1 LFNFRLSFDG
11 VLSNTET
18 QMKSFLLMAA
28 AITLGLTIGVGDA
41 EAKRLGGGKSAGMQ
55 REAVSPQKAPPAAA
69 PAQQAPTQ
77 AAAKPATAQPAA
89 APAAQPKRSWMGPLA
104 GLAAGLGL
112 AALASHFGFGE
123 ELASMLL
130 IGLAVLAVLMVV
142 GYFMRKRAM
151 AQQPAGGMQYAGAGA
166 PFGREEPVM
175 QPVEQQPMQRAANG
189 TPVIGS
195 AIGGGEP
202 IAAEDVV
209 KRNIPADFDVEGFV
223 RNAKVNFI
231 RMQAANDSGNLDDL
245 REFTSPEMFAEI
257 KLDIAERKG
266 APQQTEVVTL
276 NADVLD
282 VAEEPTRYVVSVRFN
297 GEIIEERGAAAAP
310 FDEVWHLSKPRDGS
324 RGWVIAGIQQVQ

>member
-1 LFNFRLSFDG
+1 MLQEL
-11 VLSNTET
+11 LSNTEI

-28 AITLGLTIGVGDA
+28 AVTLGLTIGVGDA

-130 IGLAVLAVLMVV
+130 IGLAVMAVLMVV
-142 GYFMRKRAM
+142 GFIMRKRAM
-151 AQQPAGGMQYAGAGA
+151 ARQSEGGMQYAGAGA
-166 PFGREEPVM
+166 PFGRDEPSM
-175 QPVEQQPMQRAANG
+175 QPAMAPAADQAMQRSANG

-195 AIGGGEP
+195 AIGGGAP
-202 IAAEDVV
+202 IAVEDAVR
-209 KRNIPADFDVEGFV
+209 RNIPADFDVEGFV

-231 RMQAANDSGNLDDL
+231 RMQAANDAGNLDDL

-257 KLDIAERKG
+257 KLDIADRKG
-266 APQQTEVVTL
+266 ATQHTEVLTL
-276 NADVLD
+276 NAEVLD
-282 VAEEPTRYVVSVRFN
+282 VAEEPSRYVVSVRFS
-297 GEIIEERGAAAAP
+297 GEIVEERGATATP
-310 FDEVWHLSKPRDGS
+310 LDEVWHLTKPRDGS
-324 RGWVIAGIQQVQ
+324 RGWVISGIQQVQ